1 MLHCCNLL
9 APPCCREHCQQQP
22 AELSQTAVPD
32 DVRLLHP
39 AAGGIITDL
48 LSFYTL
54 PSTVIGNEKYDT
66 LTAAYMYYTV
76 ATETPL
82 SKLMQDALI
91 LAKKS

>member
-1 MLHCCNLL
+1 ML
-9 APPCCREHCQQQP
+9 
-22 AELSQTAVPD
+22 
-32 DVRLLHP
+32 LLHT

-82 SKLMQDALI
+82 NKLMQDALI
-91 LAKKS
+91 LAKKSYVTLGHCCWCRPFLC